1 MKLTFRIT
9 TLLFTLIFLVQ
20 LPQASA
26 QEGPLVLAFYYAW
39 FDQNTWSSGQSV
51 DTPAEP
57 YNSSDRATIERQVAQ
72 AQSAGI
78 DAFVQ
83 SWYGPQEA
91 GNQTETNFRTLLDV
105 AQARGFK
112 AAVDLEVTSPF
123 LGSVSSVTD
132 ALAKLLTSHAQH
144 PAYLRYQGKPVIFF
158 WRQQQFSVEQ
168 WAAIRQQVDPNRAA
182 LWIAEG
188 TDLSYQAIFDGHHLY
203 SIAWAASPADQLAKW
218 GNQVRT
224 YAAENGFNRLWVA
237 TVMPGYDDTRL
248 PRANSFAV
256 PRRNGD
262 YFRETWRGAVASQ
275 PHMIVITSFNEWP
288 EGTHL
293 EPSASY
299 GNLYLDITRELVTTL
314 RGSLPPAP
322 AAAPAPAA
330 ETSTPEPAST
340 PEPVA
345 TPSGPYIVAA
355 DGANIRSG
363 PDTSFERVGQLAAD
377 SPIEVIGQ
385 TEAGDWWQI
394 HFPRGSDTIGWV
406 NAEVVEFVGDAE
418 TVPVVEAPSP
428 AQASSTA
435 QANLQVSSTL
445 TATAALSSTAP
456 VVKVS
461 AGGVNV
467 RSGPGLDFELVGRLD
482 SGAEAVVVGKNETGE
497 WWQIEYETGEAGLAW
512 VADAV
517 VDFSGDAASVPVVKL
532 NIPTATPTTTST
544 ATSMPSPT
552 VTPTPSPTEPV
563 IAGTIEVTDPINVR
577 AEPSTEGD
585 LVGGLYLGDK
595 ANVFAISKDGEWWQ
609 IEFPDGPD
617 GLGWVSA
624 EFVRFQG
631 DRAAVPIFGQGT
643 ATPTPRPTRTPTQTP
658 TPKAPVLTELPT
670 LAPTATSIY
679 QSTAAALLAQR
690 GTPDPALTEL
700 PAGSGA
706 SSFSWSDFPWG
717 ILSLVVIAAFLWYQF
732 YWRRR
737 GLR

>member
-9 TLLFTLIFLVQ
+9 ISLLTLFFLIK
-20 LPQASA
+20 LPAASA
-26 QEGPLVLAFYYAW
+26 QDGPLVLAFYYAW
-39 FDQNTWSSGQSV
+39 FDQNTWNSGQTA

-57 YNSSDRATIERQVAQ
+57 YNSSDRATIERQVSQ
-72 AQSAGI
+72 AQGAGI

-83 SWYGPQEA
+83 SWYGPQES

-105 AQARGFK
+105 AQAKGFK
-112 AAVDLEVTSPF
+112 AALDLEVTSPF

-132 ALAKLLTSHAQH
+132 ALGKLLATHAQH

-168 WAAIRQQVDPNRAA
+168 WAAIRQQVDPNRAS

-188 TDLSYQAIFDGHHLY
+188 TDLSYQAVFDGHHLY
-203 SIAWAASPADQLAKW
+203 SIAWAASPADELAKW
-218 GNQVRT
+218 GSKVRA

-237 TVMPGYDDTRL
+237 TVMPGYNDTHL

-256 PRRNGD
+256 SRRNGD
-262 YFRETWRGAVASQ
+262 YYRETWRGAVASQ
-275 PHMIVITSFNEWP
+275 PAMIIITSFNEWP

-299 GNLYLDITRELVTTL
+299 GNLYLDITRELVTTM
-314 RGSLPPAP
+314 RGSPPSAP

-330 ETSTPEPAST
+330 ETSTPEPTAT

-345 TPSGPYIVAA
+345 TPSGPYIVAKE
-355 DGANIRSG
+355 GANIRSG
-363 PDTSFERVGQLAAD
+363 PATTFDRVGQLAAN

-385 TEAGDWWQI
+385 TSAGDWWQI
-394 HFPRGSDTIGWV
+394 NFPRGSDTIGWV
-406 NAEVVEFVGDAE
+406 NAEVVEFKGEAKS
-418 TVPVVEAPSP
+418 VPVVEAPS
-428 AQASSTA
+428 AAEASSTA
-435 QANLQVSSTL
+435 KADLQASATV
-445 TATAALSSTAP
+445 TATAAVSSTAP
-456 VVKVS
+456 VVKVP

-467 RSGPGLDFELVGRLD
+467 RSGPGLDFKLVGRLD
-482 SGAEAVVVGKNETGE
+482 SGAEAVVTGKSETGE
-497 WWQIEYETGEAGLAW
+497 WWQIKYEKGEADLAW

-517 VDFSGDAASVPVVKL
+517 VDFSGDAASVPVVKF
-532 NIPTATPTTTST
+532 NVPTATATTT
-544 ATSMPSPT
+544 PSPT

-577 AEPSTEGD
+577 AEPSTESD
-585 LVGGLYLGDK
+585 LLGGLYLGDK
-595 ANVFAISKDGEWWQ
+595 ASVLAISKDGDWWQ
-609 IEFPDGPD
+609 IEFPAGPE
-617 GLGWVSA
+617 GTGWVSA

-631 DRAAVPIFGQGT
+631 DKTAVPIFGQGT
-643 ATPTPRPTRTPTQTP
+643 VTPTPQATSTPTKTP
-658 TPKAPVLTELPT
+658 TPTPPALVELPT

-679 QSTAAALLAQR
+679 QPTAAALLAQR
-690 GTPDPALTEL
+690 GTPDPILIEL
-700 PAGSGA
+700 PADSNA

-717 ILSLVVIAAFLWYQF
+717 ILSLVVIAAFLFYQF

-737 GLR
+737 RL